1 MRTPAP
7 TKSMNVSAISQITR
21 KEWNRRGMNPP
32 VEVWPA
38 CFSGVLNSD
47 QCVCSAGANP
57 KDRPA
62 TTEIANV
69 NQSTVPLI
77 VVGPDREML
86 TGNIEFSRFID
97 Q

>member
-7 TKSMNVSAISQITR
+7 TKSINVSAIAQITTKDR
-21 KEWNRRGMNPP
+21 NRRGMNPP
-32 VEVWPA
+32 VEVLPA
-38 CFSGVLNSD
+38 CLSGVLNSD
-47 QCVCSAGANP
+47 HCVCSAGANP

-77 VVGPDREML
+77 VVGPNREML
-86 TGNIEFSRFID
+86 TGNIEFSRFMD